1 MRMITSCEEGEVEM
15 HVAIADSTGAFLD
28 EYLVTGSDDH
38 YIKHCWIPAVEGQ
51 TFEILWFGRGPDSH
65 RKLDIRVTPSLNGA
79 EVNCGILFADERA
92 EGSWGRLDDHQ
103 VGVDMTRPFQFSG
116 LELIE
121 DDDLA
126 ISARSED
133 PYTIRVTLEW
143 GWSRPQKPGCGSGGH
158 TFECPEITSL
168 LGQQEA
174 LAGNYTSALLGE
186 PISSDIVSETHN
198 FRCKRGLPATEF
210 VFQYGPADWLQA
222 NGININVPSNSNT
235 NEGAIDVGEIKL
247 ESEPTEYVQEP
258 DSELEPGELFM
269 SRHIHVWLAIK
280 STKNRRV

>member
-1 MRMITSCEEGEVEM
+1 MRIITSCEEGEVEM
-15 HVAIADSTGAFLD
+15 HVAIADSTGVFLE
-28 EYLVTGSDDH
+28 EYSVTGSDDDN
-38 YIKHCWIPAVEGQ
+38 IKHCWIPAVEGQ
-51 TFEILWFGRGPDSH
+51 TFEILWFGCGPDSYS
-65 RKLDIRVTPSLNGA
+65 KSDIRATPYLNGA
-79 EVNCGILFADERA
+79 EVNCGILSADEWAQGNWGWLDGHQVSANTARPFHF
-92 EGSWGRLDDHQ
+92 GRL
-103 VGVDMTRPFQFSG
+103 
-116 LELIE
+116 ELT
-121 DDDLA
+121 DDDELA
-126 ISARSED
+126 IGSCPKD

-143 GWSRPQKPGCGSGGH
+143 GWSRPQKLGCGSGGH
-158 TFECPEITSL
+158 TFECPEITSVL
-168 LGQQEA
+168 SKQEA
-174 LAGNYTSALLGE
+174 LAGNYTSVLLGE

-198 FRCKRGLPATEF
+198 FRCKRSLPATEF